1 MIDLERVIDL
11 GSDGRVSDVFQT
23 VDMSSCDR
31 EPWKERCVY
40 KEVVS

>member
-23 VDMSSCDR
+23 VVENPGR
-31 EPWKERCVY
+31 EDGSIRKWFPEIL
-40 KEVVS
+40 